1 MSPRERLLLI
11 REDCKADAARPLIAH
26 LNDPTP
32 AELRLAVS
40 TRHGEMLA
48 MIDALAGSM
57 LEQEDRLA
65 AIEATL
71 DRAEAAAIRGAGR

>member
-1 MSPRERLLLI
+1 MNTRERLELI
-11 REDCKADAARPLIAH
+11 REDCKSDAARPLIAH

-48 MIDALAGSM
+48 MIDAIAASS
-57 LEQEDRLA
+57 LEQETRL
-65 AIEATL
+65 EALENYARSL
-71 DRAEAAAIRGAGR
+71 DGMHS